1 MVGELEN
8 FPSEAQQK
16 IADGG
21 GLESFL
27 LESLRF
33 VMMDELIGLMKHA
46 VSLTDTLHPSH
57 LNPSAKEFW
66 PLADALSDT
75 ASHDSLPNED
85 DKEESASSDP
95 FLLLPDPYVFECP
108 VYEYPCAEHT
118 PASAQREDKHTAVC
132 VRVRWDGWREYR
144 PDECG
149 LWPLTLSYRIWQS
162 IQMFPLTQS
171 HTCPSRETTWV
182 TWTLHVLDT
191 DAFIFGTCWYQMW
204 PWSTNPVNFMTL
216 RVIHHLKAG

>member
-1 MVGELEN
+1 LIQYEPRLSDHVFVSYFAQILEEHGPLCPSDPLMVGELEN

-16 IADGG
+16 IADAG

-33 VMMDELIGLMKHA
+33 IMMDELIGLMKHA

-132 VRVRWDGWREYR
+132 VRVRWDG
-144 PDECG
+144 
-149 LWPLTLSYRIWQS
+149 
-162 IQMFPLTQS
+162 
-171 HTCPSRETTWV
+171 
-182 TWTLHVLDT
+182 
-191 DAFIFGTCWYQMW
+191 
-204 PWSTNPVNFMTL
+204 
-216 RVIHHLKAG
+216 